1 MPWKTTVF
9 GITLYFGENFKI
21 KKKIQHVS
29 SIVAEL
35 LDQDQD
41 GCADDPKVLNELL
54 KLRPPKDEPTSS
66 KRLKNALFFP
76 DTGLTDKF
84 RDVLFAKN
92 IHVGQ
97 MVSEFECEPTQP
109 YGVPFYTGKSTDS
122 TPEEMNHF
130 VMGEG
135 AAFAYPKVFGMK
147 FGANSQLTKA
157 LDNAR

>member
-1 MPWKTTVF
+1 MLKKPFYIYGTNAD
-9 GITLYFGENFKI
+9 ITSKRGRNPKI
-21 KKKIQHVS
+21 KENI
-29 SIVAEL
+29 L
-35 LDQDQD
+35 
-41 GCADDPKVLNELL
+41 
-54 KLRPPKDEPTSS
+54 
-66 KRLKNALFFP
+66 LFFDETTKKHGSFVEINIPTRKSYVINDP
-76 DTGLTDKF
+76 DIAKQILTKPRLFIKGRSIKTF

-97 MVSEFECEPTQP
+97 MVSEIECEPTNA
-109 YGVPFYTGKSTDS
+109 YGVLFSTGKSTDS

-147 FGANSQLTKA
+147 FGANSELTKA